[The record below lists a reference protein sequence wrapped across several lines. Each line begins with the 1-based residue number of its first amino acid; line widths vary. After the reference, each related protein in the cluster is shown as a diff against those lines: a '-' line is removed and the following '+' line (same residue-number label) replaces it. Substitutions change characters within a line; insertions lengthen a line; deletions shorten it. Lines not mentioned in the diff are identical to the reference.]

1 MTKTIKYKEKTISYN
16 VAGEGNCIILLHGF
30 MGTKKIWDNFISKLK
45 SDFKVIAPDLPGH
58 GESQLVDPI
67 NSMELIADIVKQIA
81 EAENVNQFVICGHS
95 MGGYASLQ
103 VAKQMPEAVV
113 GLVLFHSSATSDTEK
128 QTENRRRMINIVE
141 ANREGFIL
149 DFIPNLFDKKHIDNY
164 TEQIDSAKQEA
175 LKMSKEAVI
184 ASIAGIR
191 DRKDS
196 LDLLLLTEMPILFII
211 GKQDARMSYDRL
223 FAQAILPSHSEI
235 LLLEDVGHMGYIE
248 APDVTFK
255 AVKHFALRCYDNFS

>member
-1 MTKTIKYKEKTISYN
+1 MTKTITYKEKTISYN
-16 VAGEGNCIILLHGF
+16 VEGTGNCIILLHGF
-30 MGTKKIWDNFISKLK
+30 MGTKKIWNDFISKLK
-45 SDFKVIAPDLPGH
+45 SDFLVIAPDLPGH
-58 GESQLVDPI
+58 GESQLVDTI
-67 NSMELIADIVKQIA
+67 SSMELIADIVKQIV
-81 EAENVNQFVICGHS
+81 EAENVKQFVICGHS
-95 MGGYASLQ
+95 MGGYAALQ
-103 VAKQMPEAVV
+103 VAKQMPEAVI
-113 GLVLFHSSATSDTEK
+113 GLVLFHSSATSDTER

-149 DFIPNLFDKKHIDNY
+149 DFIPNLFDKKHVDKY
-164 TEQIDSAKQEA
+164 TEQINSAKQEA

-196 LDLLLLTEMPILFII
+196 LDLLLLAEMPILFII

-248 APDVTFK
+248 APEVTFK
-255 AVKHFALRCYDNFS
+255 AIKHFALRCCNNFI